1 MKFYDEKNAKF
12 LPFLLPDSINST
24 GINFSESNKNK
35 LIKEAKDEVKDLSLN
50 LIQNLESK
58 IHKSA
63 KDTLEAIA
71 KGFGAKRV
79 EFEFKDNTQ
88 KLDVN

>member
-24 GINFSESNKNK
+24 GISFSESDKNK

-88 KLDVN
+88 KLDIK

>member
-1 MKFYDEKNAKF
+1 
-12 LPFLLPDSINST
+12 
-24 GINFSESNKNK
+24 
-35 LIKEAKDEVKDLSLN
+35 KDEVKDLSLN

-88 KLDVN
+88 KLDIN